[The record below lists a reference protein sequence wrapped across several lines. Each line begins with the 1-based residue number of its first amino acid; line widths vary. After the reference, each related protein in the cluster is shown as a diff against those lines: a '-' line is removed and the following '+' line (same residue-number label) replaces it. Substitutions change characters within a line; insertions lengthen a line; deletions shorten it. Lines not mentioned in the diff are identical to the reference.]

1 MNWLTDLR
9 RNIASAWRR
18 QVPASAR
25 LRIAQGWTFIKEPLL
40 TVVMVLIATTAVARP
55 YYVPTGSMEPTIQ
68 IGDDLLSAKFAY
80 GYSRYSLPFGL
91 GPDATHRLFERIP
104 NRGDVVTFNLPRDP
118 SEIYIKR
125 VIGLPGDHVQMVAG
139 HLWINGKQLPLTP
152 AGTGM
157 VESESGAQVA
167 VPKFMETL
175 PGGAKHLI
183 FKWQWNGPLD
193 NTQVF
198 VVPAGHLFMMGD
210 NRDNSLDSR
219 VAATDGGVGFVPM
232 ENLTGRAEIVLGS
245 VDFLNAP
252 GVWAWPAE
260 LRTTRFL
267 KAVR

>member
-9 RNIASAWRR
+9 RDVSDAWQRH
-18 QVPASAR
+18 VPAYAR
-25 LRIAQGWTFIKEPLL
+25 LRIAQGWAFIKEPLL
-40 TVVMVLIATTAVARP
+40 TVAMVLIATTAVARP

-80 GYSRYSLPFGL
+80 GYSRYSLPFGF
-91 GPDATHRLFERIP
+91 GPDAAHRLFERIP

-125 VIGLPGDHVQMVAG
+125 VIGLPGDHIQMVDG
-139 HLWINGKQLPLTP
+139 HLWINGKQLPLQP

-157 VESESGAQVA
+157 VEGENGTRVA
-167 VPKFMETL
+167 VPKFVETL
-175 PGGAKHLI
+175 PNGVKHEI
-183 FKWQWNGPLD
+183 FKWQWDGPLD

-198 VVPAGHLFMMGD
+198 AVPAGHLFMMGD

-219 VAATDGGVGFVPM
+219 VAAQDGGVGFVPM

-245 VDFLNAP
+245 VDFKNAP
-252 GVWAWPAE
+252 GIWAWPAE
-260 LRTTRFL
+260 LRATRFL